1 MYCPHCKA
9 PIGAAMTAC
18 PRCGKSLVSR
28 GPAGAS
34 LGDLF
39 KAAIGPN
46 ARSHYLS
53 RFKAA
58 QGGSRIGWHW
68 PAFFVTLYWLMYRKM
83 WAKAG
88 LYFLAGVVT
97 NVAITLSSAANP
109 MLGAALTLLALLGF
123 FLVPPMLANGWYY
136 QHCKG
141 LIRKARSHSDQA
153 DEQLEEL
160 QEKGGTSWIGVI
172 VLAVVALA
180 VTGMCAAIAVP
191 AYQDFTQRTRTAQ
204 ALAHGTVARTLV
216 TEYHAQHQRLPQS
229 LQEAGF
235 SEPNPPHINR
245 VDYDAN
251 SGQIE
256 VQMSEPNGSLVL
268 TPSAGA
274 TGQLTWR
281 CAGHKLRPALLPSAC
296 KSPETRTQ

>member
-39 KAAIGPN
+39 KAAIGPK

-88 LYFLAGVVT
+88 LYFLAAVVT
-97 NVAITLSSAANP
+97 NVAISISSATHA
-109 MLGAALTLLALLGF
+109 MLGAALSLLALLGF
-123 FLVPPMLANGWYY
+123 FLVPALLANGWYY
-136 QHCKG
+136 QHCKA

-160 QEKGGTSWIGVI
+160 QEKGGTSWLGVI
-172 VLAVVALA
+172 VLAIVSVVF
-180 VTGMCAAIAVP
+180 TGICAAIALP
-191 AYQDFTQRTRTAQ
+191 AYQDFTLRARTVQ

-235 SEPNPPHINR
+235 NLPNPPHIR
-245 VDYDAN
+245 SVDYDAN
-251 SGQIE
+251 SGQIQ
-256 VQMSEPNGSLVL
+256 VQMSEPAGALVL
-268 TPSAGA
+268 TPSKGAAGQIEWHC
-274 TGQLTWR
+274 GGR
-281 CAGHKLRPALLPSAC
+281 NMRPALLPSTC
-296 KSPETRTQ
+296 RP